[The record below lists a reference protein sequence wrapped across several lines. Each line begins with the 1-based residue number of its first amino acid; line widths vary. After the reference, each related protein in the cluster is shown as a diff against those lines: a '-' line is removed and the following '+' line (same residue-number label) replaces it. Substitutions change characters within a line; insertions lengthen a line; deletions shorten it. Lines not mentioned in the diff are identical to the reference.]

1 MKSLFVSLCSFV
13 FFLFHQTVSIN
24 RLPLWFGGLA
34 VECVLEDGEVEQ
46 GRRRGTGEIENQ
58 YLVCS
63 IIGFYVLWLL
73 EKKKIRIR
81 ISILALSPYRCK
93 PFERNL
99 LI

>member
-1 MKSLFVSLCSFV
+1 MKCL
-13 FFLFHQTVSIN
+13 
-24 RLPLWFGGLA
+24 

-73 EKKKIRIR
+73 EKEKIIIR
-81 ISILALSPYRCK
+81 ISILSLSPYRCK

-99 LI
+99 LIY